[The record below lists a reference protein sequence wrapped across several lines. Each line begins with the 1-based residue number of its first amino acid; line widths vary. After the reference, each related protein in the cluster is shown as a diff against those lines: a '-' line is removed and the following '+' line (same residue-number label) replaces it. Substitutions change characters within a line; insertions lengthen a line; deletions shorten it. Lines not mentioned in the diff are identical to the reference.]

1 MYLRF
6 LDMFFQDES
15 FQQLENAL
23 DAGDLKDAFAA
34 AHTLKGVAGNMGLTP
49 FYEAVCVI
57 VERLRTEEPRKD
69 YPVLCKAIQAEFYRA
84 ELFRKQLKKGG
95 GIMTEEKHSP
105 GQQKKSEHEIASH
118 LTASPAGFAFTG
130 SRENA
135 FSPFRNRAFM
145 TSWGF
150 LRKIYCVSIMRRS
163 ISISTRKIWKI

>member
-1 MYLRF
+1 MSGFQTIFNAYGGDNSTAMGRFFGNEGMYLRF

-95 GIMTEEKHSP
+95 ES
-105 GQQKKSEHEIASH
+105 
-118 LTASPAGFAFTG
+118 
-130 SRENA
+130 
-135 FSPFRNRAFM
+135 
-145 TSWGF
+145 
-150 LRKIYCVSIMRRS
+150 
-163 ISISTRKIWKI
+163 

>member
-1 MYLRF
+1 MSGFQTIFNAYGGDNSTAMGRFFGNDGMYLRF

-95 GIMTEEKHSP
+95 ES
-105 GQQKKSEHEIASH
+105 
-118 LTASPAGFAFTG
+118 
-130 SRENA
+130 
-135 FSPFRNRAFM
+135 
-145 TSWGF
+145 
-150 LRKIYCVSIMRRS
+150 
-163 ISISTRKIWKI
+163 

>member
-1 MYLRF
+1 MSGFQTIFNAYGGDNSTAMGRFFGNEGMYLRF

-57 VERLRTEEPRKD
+57 VDRLRTEEPRKD

-95 GIMTEEKHSP
+95 ES
-105 GQQKKSEHEIASH
+105 
-118 LTASPAGFAFTG
+118 
-130 SRENA
+130 
-135 FSPFRNRAFM
+135 
-145 TSWGF
+145 
-150 LRKIYCVSIMRRS
+150 
-163 ISISTRKIWKI
+163 

>member
-1 MYLRF
+1 MSGFQTIFNAYGGDNSTAMGRFFGNEGMYLRF

-69 YPVLCKAIQAEFYRA
+69 YPVLCKAIQAECYRA
-84 ELFRKQLKKGG
+84 ELFRTQ
-95 GIMTEEKHSP
+95 
-105 GQQKKSEHEIASH
+105 
-118 LTASPAGFAFTG
+118 
-130 SRENA
+130 
-135 FSPFRNRAFM
+135 
-145 TSWGF
+145 
-150 LRKIYCVSIMRRS
+150 
-163 ISISTRKIWKI
+163 

>member
-1 MYLRF
+1 MSGFQTIFNAYGGDNSTAMGRFFGNEGMYLRF

-49 FYEAVCVI
+49 LYEAVCVI

-95 GIMTEEKHSP
+95 ES
-105 GQQKKSEHEIASH
+105 
-118 LTASPAGFAFTG
+118 
-130 SRENA
+130 
-135 FSPFRNRAFM
+135 
-145 TSWGF
+145 
-150 LRKIYCVSIMRRS
+150 
-163 ISISTRKIWKI
+163 

>member
-1 MYLRF
+1 MSGFQTIFNAYGGDNSTAMGRFFGNEGMYLRF

-95 GIMTEEKHSP
+95 ESVSYT
-105 GQQKKSEHEIASH
+105 H
-118 LTASPAGFAFTG
+118 LTLPT
-130 SRENA
+130 
-135 FSPFRNRAFM
+135 
-145 TSWGF
+145 T
-150 LRKIYCVSIMRRS
+150 
-163 ISISTRKIWKI
+163 

>member
-1 MYLRF
+1 MSGFQTIFNAYGGDNSTAMGRFFGNEGMYLRF

-84 ELFRKQLKKGG
+84 ELFRKQMKKGG
-95 GIMTEEKHSP
+95 ES
-105 GQQKKSEHEIASH
+105 
-118 LTASPAGFAFTG
+118 
-130 SRENA
+130 
-135 FSPFRNRAFM
+135 
-145 TSWGF
+145 
-150 LRKIYCVSIMRRS
+150 
-163 ISISTRKIWKI
+163 

>member
-1 MYLRF
+1 MSGFQTIFNAYGGDNSTAMGRFFGNEGMYLRF

-34 AHTLKGVAGNMGLTP
+34 AHTVKGVAGNMGLTP

-95 GIMTEEKHSP
+95 ES
-105 GQQKKSEHEIASH
+105 
-118 LTASPAGFAFTG
+118 
-130 SRENA
+130 
-135 FSPFRNRAFM
+135 
-145 TSWGF
+145 
-150 LRKIYCVSIMRRS
+150 
-163 ISISTRKIWKI
+163 

>member
-1 MYLRF
+1 MSGFQTIFNAYGGDNSTAMGRFFGNEGMYLRF

-15 FQQLENAL
+15 FQQLDNAL

-95 GIMTEEKHSP
+95 ES
-105 GQQKKSEHEIASH
+105 
-118 LTASPAGFAFTG
+118 
-130 SRENA
+130 
-135 FSPFRNRAFM
+135 
-145 TSWGF
+145 
-150 LRKIYCVSIMRRS
+150 
-163 ISISTRKIWKI
+163 

>member
-1 MYLRF
+1 MSGFQTIFNAYGGDNSTAMGRFFGNEGMYLRF

-49 FYEAVCVI
+49 FYDAVCVI

-95 GIMTEEKHSP
+95 ES
-105 GQQKKSEHEIASH
+105 
-118 LTASPAGFAFTG
+118 
-130 SRENA
+130 
-135 FSPFRNRAFM
+135 
-145 TSWGF
+145 
-150 LRKIYCVSIMRRS
+150 
-163 ISISTRKIWKI
+163 

>member
-1 MYLRF
+1 MSGFQTIFNAYGGDNSTAMGRFFGNEGMYLRF

-23 DAGDLKDAFAA
+23 DAGELKDAFAA

-95 GIMTEEKHSP
+95 ES
-105 GQQKKSEHEIASH
+105 
-118 LTASPAGFAFTG
+118 
-130 SRENA
+130 
-135 FSPFRNRAFM
+135 
-145 TSWGF
+145 
-150 LRKIYCVSIMRRS
+150 
-163 ISISTRKIWKI
+163 

>member
-1 MYLRF
+1 MSGFQTIFNAYGGDNSAAMGRFFGNEGMYLRF

-49 FYEAVCVI
+49 FYKAVCVI

-84 ELFRKQLKKGG
+84 ELLRKQLKKGG
-95 GIMTEEKHSP
+95 ES
-105 GQQKKSEHEIASH
+105 
-118 LTASPAGFAFTG
+118 
-130 SRENA
+130 
-135 FSPFRNRAFM
+135 
-145 TSWGF
+145 
-150 LRKIYCVSIMRRS
+150 
-163 ISISTRKIWKI
+163 

>member
-1 MYLRF
+1 MSGFQTIFNAYGGDNSTAMGRFFGNEGMYLRF

-49 FYEAVCVI
+49 FYEAVCVN
-57 VERLRTEEPRKD
+57 VERQRTEEPRKD

-95 GIMTEEKHSP
+95 ES
-105 GQQKKSEHEIASH
+105 
-118 LTASPAGFAFTG
+118 
-130 SRENA
+130 
-135 FSPFRNRAFM
+135 
-145 TSWGF
+145 
-150 LRKIYCVSIMRRS
+150 
-163 ISISTRKIWKI
+163 

>member
-1 MYLRF
+1 MSGFQTIFNAYGGDNSTAMGRFFGNEGMYLRF

-23 DAGDLKDAFAA
+23 DAGDLKDVFAA

-95 GIMTEEKHSP
+95 ES
-105 GQQKKSEHEIASH
+105 
-118 LTASPAGFAFTG
+118 
-130 SRENA
+130 
-135 FSPFRNRAFM
+135 
-145 TSWGF
+145 
-150 LRKIYCVSIMRRS
+150 
-163 ISISTRKIWKI
+163 

>member
-1 MYLRF
+1 MSGFQTIFNAYGGDNSTAMGRFFGNEGMYLRF

-69 YPVLCKAIQAEFYRA
+69 YPVLCKAIEAEFYRA

-95 GIMTEEKHSP
+95 ES
-105 GQQKKSEHEIASH
+105 
-118 LTASPAGFAFTG
+118 
-130 SRENA
+130 
-135 FSPFRNRAFM
+135 
-145 TSWGF
+145 
-150 LRKIYCVSIMRRS
+150 
-163 ISISTRKIWKI
+163 

>member
-1 MYLRF
+1 MSGFQTIFNAYGGDNSIAMGRFFGNEGMYLRF

-95 GIMTEEKHSP
+95 ES
-105 GQQKKSEHEIASH
+105 
-118 LTASPAGFAFTG
+118 
-130 SRENA
+130 
-135 FSPFRNRAFM
+135 
-145 TSWGF
+145 
-150 LRKIYCVSIMRRS
+150 
-163 ISISTRKIWKI
+163 

>member
-1 MYLRF
+1 MSGFQTIFNAYGGDNSTAMGRFFGNEGMYLRF

-23 DAGDLKDAFAA
+23 DAGDIKDAFAA

-95 GIMTEEKHSP
+95 ES
-105 GQQKKSEHEIASH
+105 
-118 LTASPAGFAFTG
+118 
-130 SRENA
+130 
-135 FSPFRNRAFM
+135 
-145 TSWGF
+145 
-150 LRKIYCVSIMRRS
+150 
-163 ISISTRKIWKI
+163 